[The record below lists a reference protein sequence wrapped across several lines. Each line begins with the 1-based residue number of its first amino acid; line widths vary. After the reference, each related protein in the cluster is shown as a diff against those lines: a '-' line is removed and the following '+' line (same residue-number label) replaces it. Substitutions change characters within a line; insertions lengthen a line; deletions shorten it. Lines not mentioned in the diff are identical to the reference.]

1 MEENLY
7 VSDDVT
13 IPGAELGVVA
23 SRSGGPGGQNVNKVA
38 SRVTLRW
45 NVLASV
51 ALDGAQKQ
59 RLAEKLASR
68 LTVGGELVIHADE
81 HRSQHMNR
89 ESARA
94 RLAALVREALEVL
107 PDRIPTRPTRGAKRR
122 RLAGKKLRAEIKR
135 GRRAPS
141 EDD

>member
-7 VSDDVT
+7 VCEGVT
-13 IPGAELGVVA
+13 LRGTELDVVA

-45 NVLASV
+45 NVRTSV
-51 ALDGAQKQ
+51 ALDDERKR

-68 LTVGGELVIHADE
+68 MTIEGDIVIHADE

-94 RLAALVREALEVL
+94 RLAAMVRDALRVPL
-107 PDRIPTRPTRGAKRR
+107 RRIPTRPTGGAKRR
-122 RLAGKKLRAEIKR
+122 RLAGKKLRSEVKR
-135 GRRAPS
+135 GRQAPS
-141 EDD
+141 GDD

>member
-1 MEENLY
+1 MEDNLY
-7 VSDDVT
+7 VAEGVT

-23 SRSGGPGGQNVNKVA
+23 SRSGGPGGQNVNKVS

-45 NVLASV
+45 NVRTST
-51 ALDGAQKQ
+51 ALDAGRK
-59 RLAEKLASR
+59 RLVLERLASR
-68 LTVGGELVIHADE
+68 LTVAGEIVIHADE

-94 RLAALVREALEVL
+94 RLADLIRETLTIA
-107 PDRIPTRPTRGAKRR
+107 PRRIPTRPTGGAKRR
-122 RLAGKKLRAEIKR
+122 RLAGKKLRSEVKR

-141 EDD
+141 ADD

>member
-7 VSDDVT
+7 VCEGVVL
-13 IPGAELGVVA
+13 PGSELGVVA

-45 NVLASV
+45 NLRASV
-51 ALDGAQKQ
+51 ALDDERK
-59 RLAEKLASR
+59 RRVAEKLASR
-68 LTVGGELVIHADE
+68 LTVEGEIVIHADE

-94 RLAALVREALEVL
+94 RLAALIGEALRT
-107 PDRIPTRPTRGAKRR
+107 PPRRIPTRPTGGAKRR
-122 RLAGKKLRAEIKR
+122 RLAGKKRRSEVKR
-135 GRRAPS
+135 GRQAPS
-141 EDD
+141 ADD

>member
-7 VSDDVT
+7 VCEGVV
-13 IPGAELGVVA
+13 IPGAELSVVA

-38 SRVTLRW
+38 TRITLRW
-45 NVLASV
+45 NALASV
-51 ALDGAQKQ
+51 ALDAGRRQ

-68 LTVGGELVIHADE
+68 LTVGGEIVIHADE

-94 RLAALVREALEVL
+94 RLAAMILDALTVA
-107 PDRIPTRPTRGAKRR
+107 PDRIPTRPSRGAKRR
-122 RLAGKKLRAEIKR
+122 RLAGKKLRSEVKR
-135 GRRAPS
+135 GRRTPA
-141 EDD
+141 DDD